1 MHARA
6 AWVSPSVVDEL
17 RRIVGD
23 SEITREDDNHWPT
36 ADINGRQELEVI
48 VNGEHISF
56 VTTKIGSLLDVQ
68 ESKDPE
74 GLRVFYY
81 LVQDIK
87 CLVFSLIGLH
97 FRVKPI

>member
-1 MHARA
+1 M
-6 AWVSPSVVDEL
+6 SQSVVNEL
-17 RRIVGD
+17 RRIVVE
-23 SEITREDDNHWPT
+23 SEITREDDNLWPP
-36 ADINGRQELEVI
+36 ADVDGRQELEVI
-48 VNGEHISF
+48 VGGEHISF
-56 VTTKIGSLLDVQ
+56 VTTKVGSLVDVG

-81 LVQDIK
+81 AVQDIK